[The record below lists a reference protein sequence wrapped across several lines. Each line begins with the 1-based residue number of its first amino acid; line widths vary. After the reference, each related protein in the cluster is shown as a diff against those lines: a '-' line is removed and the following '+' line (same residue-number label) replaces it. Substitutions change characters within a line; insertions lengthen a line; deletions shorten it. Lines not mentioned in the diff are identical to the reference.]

1 MKNADINTAK
11 LNRSRQAALRF
22 PTNRSLT
29 MYFMRGS
36 IAFFAGSA
44 VFACLVSMFDLV
56 IPRLIQWTVDAVI
69 GGNLS
74 SMPSWASGLLGQL
87 GGADYLRAHLWLAA
101 ALVAAAALG
110 GAVSR
115 YGFRVS
121 NERGAETLMQRMR
134 DELFSHLLALPYAWI
149 GENST
154 GDIIQRCTSDIDTIR
169 VFVSE
174 QLTQLLQ
181 VSIMVVMSLYF
192 MISIHPKLTA
202 AVAVFIPIMV
212 ISSLVFYRLIGE
224 EFETVDSE
232 EARLSA
238 IAQENLT
245 GVRVVRTFGREEFE
259 KTRFEKQNRFYT
271 GHWIRLMRVLAGF
284 WVSGNVIA
292 TTRNL
297 TVVVFGVV
305 LCVRG
310 ELTAGGMIAFLSYNA
325 LMSVPIRQIGRIIA
339 DMSKMD
345 VSVERLRY
353 IMNAQAEDAG
363 NDTDSEHFVEK
374 SAGTLAETSVE
385 ASTETGVESS
395 AETGEMNGHALQ
407 PPMDRDIVF
416 SHVKFRYWD
425 GAPEIL
431 RDINMT
437 IRAGSTVG
445 ILGATGSGKSTLV
458 QLLDRLWELPAD
470 GGSITIGG
478 IDIREIDRGWL
489 RSNIGMV
496 LQEPYLFSRTLG
508 ENIAIAMKPERKLAT
523 EPEGRFSGPAG
534 DPPAEMTEPDGKG
547 PEGRFSGPAGNPPV
561 QAPAPEGH
569 AIDEHALEK
578 PAETAGKAADS
589 AQKMADEGYVDA
601 EIRRAAR
608 IASLDGAIEK
618 FTDGYDTFVGERGVT
633 LSGGQKQ
640 RAAIAQM
647 LVRHTPVMIFDDSL
661 SSVDAETDAR
671 IRRALRENTGD
682 ATVILIAHRITTLR
696 DADEIFVLVDGRI
709 AEQGSH
715 DELVAQGG
723 IYSRV
728 YALQT
733 GAEQAS

>member
-1 MKNADINTAK
+1 
-11 LNRSRQAALRF
+11 
-22 PTNRSLT
+22 

-36 IAFFAGSA
+36 IVFFAGSA

-69 GGNLS
+69 GGNLAS
-74 SMPSWASGLLGQL
+74 LPGWAAGGLDQL
-87 GGADYLRAHLWLAA
+87 GGADYLRSHLWLAA
-101 ALVAAAALG
+101 VLVAGAALG

-174 QLTQLLQ
+174 QLTHLLQ

-192 MISIHPKLTA
+192 MISIHPMLTA

-353 IMNAQAEDAG
+353 IMNAKAEDAG
-363 NDTDSEHFVEK
+363 DDTDSEHFVEM

-416 SHVKFRYWD
+416 SHVKFRYGE

-431 RDINMT
+431 RDIHMT

-458 QLLDRLWELPAD
+458 QLLARLWELPAD

-478 IDIREIDRGWL
+478 IDIRDIDRGWL

-508 ENIAIAMKPERKLAT
+508 ENIAIAMNPERNPSTAQEGQFAGSFGNRSAEMTEPDGK
-523 EPEGRFSGPAG
+523 EPEGRFSGPSG
-534 DPPAEMTEPDGKG
+534 KQPAEMTELAELDEKDLSPKG
-547 PEGRFSGPAGNPPV
+547 TT
-561 QAPAPEGH
+561 
-569 AIDEHALEK
+569 
-578 PAETAGKAADS
+578 AE
-589 AQKMADEGYVDA
+589 EYVNE
-601 EIRRAAR
+601 EICRAAR

-696 DADEIFVLVDGRI
+696 DADEIFVLDDGRI
-709 AEQGSH
+709 AEHGSH

>member
-1 MKNADINTAK
+1 
-11 LNRSRQAALRF
+11 
-22 PTNRSLT
+22 

-36 IAFFAGSA
+36 IVFFAGSA

-69 GGNLS
+69 GGNLAS
-74 SMPSWASGLLGQL
+74 LPGWAAGALDQL
-87 GGADYLRAHLWLAA
+87 GGADYLRSHLWLAA
-101 ALVAAAALG
+101 ALVAGAALG

-174 QLTQLLQ
+174 QLTHLLQ

-192 MISIHPKLTA
+192 MISIHPMLTA

-353 IMNAQAEDAG
+353 IMNAQAEDDG
-363 NDTDSEHFVEK
+363 DDTSPK
-374 SAGTLAETSVE
+374 TSVE
-385 ASTETGVESS
+385 MSAEPSAETRAEPSPEKISEPFTEKNAESS
-395 AETGEMNGHALQ
+395 AESSSGYSTERGKIRGHGLR
-407 PPMDRDIVF
+407 PPMNRDIVF
-416 SHVKFRYWD
+416 FHVKFRYGE

-431 RDINMT
+431 RDIHMT

-478 IDIREIDRGWL
+478 IDIRDIDRGWL

-508 ENIAIAMKPERKLAT
+508 ENIAIAMKPERNPSTAQEGQFAGSFGNRSAEMTEPDGK
-523 EPEGRFSGPAG
+523 EPEGRFSGPSG
-534 DPPAEMTEPDGKG
+534 KQPAEMTELA
-547 PEGRFSGPAGNPPV
+547 EL
-561 QAPAPEGH
+561 
-569 AIDEHALEK
+569 DEKDLSPKETT
-578 PAETAGKAADS
+578 AE
-589 AQKMADEGYVDA
+589 EYVNE
-601 EIRRAAR
+601 EICRAAR

-696 DADEIFVLVDGRI
+696 DADEIFVLDDGRI
-709 AEQGSH
+709 AEHGSH

-733 GAEQAS
+733 GAEQVS